1 MLMVCGHY
9 KRFTEEELASCG
21 CGNQT
26 DTHTTGANSPYNM
39 DTTLDYNLHN
49 IAKCTHTYMI

>member
-1 MLMVCGHY
+1 MVCGHY